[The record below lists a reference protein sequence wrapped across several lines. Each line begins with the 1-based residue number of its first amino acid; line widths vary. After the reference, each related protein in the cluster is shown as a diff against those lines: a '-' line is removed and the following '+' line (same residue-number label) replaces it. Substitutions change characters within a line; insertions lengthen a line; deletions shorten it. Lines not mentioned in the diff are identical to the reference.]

1 MVEWIQTLDGSI
13 LLWLQGNL
21 RGGLL
26 DGPLTLLTTL
36 GNAGI
41 LWIALSV
48 AMLCVPKTRR
58 AGLLA
63 LAAMGI
69 CYLCNDMLIKELVAR
84 PRPFT
89 AVPEL
94 WPMVAP
100 PGSWSFPSGHTCS
113 SFAAAGIW
121 CRTLDWTW
129 TKVLAVVLAALMGF
143 SRLFVGVHYPTDV
156 LVGMCVGILGSQI
169 VYWAYCKWFNK
180 GAFVDRTGRS
190 G

>member
-1 MVEWIQTLDGSI
+1 MLEWIQLMDESA
-13 LLWLQGNL
+13 LLWLQENL

-41 LWIALSV
+41 LWIALSLV
-48 AMLCVPKTRR
+48 MALFPRTRR

-69 CYLCNDMLIKELVAR
+69 CYVFNDMVVKTIVAR
-84 PRPFT
+84 PRPFVT
-89 AVPEL
+89 VPEL
-94 WPMVAP
+94 WTMVAQ

-121 CRTLDWTW
+121 CRTLERRWM
-129 TKVLAVVLAALMGF
+129 KAGAVVLAALMGF
-143 SRLFVGVHYPTDV
+143 SRLFVGVHYPSDV
-156 LVGMCVGILGSQI
+156 LVGMCVGLIGSQL
-169 VYWAYCKWFNK
+169 VFLAARRWFPPK
-180 GAFVDRTGRS
+180 AEPVA
-190 G
+190 

>member
-1 MVEWIQTLDGSI
+1 MAEWIQALDSGI
-13 LLWLQGNL
+13 LLWLQENL

-41 LWIALSV
+41 LWIVLSV
-48 AMLCVPKTRR
+48 AMLCVPRTRR
-58 AGLLA
+58 AGGLA
-63 LAAMGI
+63 LVAMGI

-84 PRPFT
+84 PRPFVT
-89 AVPEL
+89 VPEL
-94 WPMVAP
+94 LPMVDP

-121 CRTLDWTW
+121 CRTLGRTW
-129 TKVLAVVLAALMGF
+129 MKAAAVVLAALMGF

-156 LVGMCVGILGSQI
+156 LVGMCVGILGSQVI
-169 VYWAYCKWFNK
+169 YWAYCRWFQK
-180 GAFVDRTGRS
+180 KASD
-190 G
+190 